1 MEFFFVVTSE
11 KGRHN
16 DARHAASNTRIA
28 PTAMSSNATHA
39 TNTPTE
45 GDTVTHVER
54 ALNEMLLKGADC
66 AKCGAVRS
74 TKKCACKLVY
84 YCSKECQRW
93 DWADHKARCTYKK
106 ARATANQIDPQEAF
120 PGLPDHLVVTH
131 ILRYEY
137 FDDPADLA
145 RLPAVSRAMCD
156 AVAGTGFRFKELEEC
171 KVVDLGCLS
180 AVQRMQRRGRLSRQE
195 LLCAAAARSGQL
207 EELKVLRADGWPW
220 DAETCHAAA
229 NSGHLEVLQWLR
241 ANGCLWNWATC
252 AYAAGGGHLEVLQ
265 WARASRCPW
274 NDFTCT
280 MAAKGGHL
288 EVLQWAHA
296 NGCPCDEM
304 ELHIATEA
312 GHEAIVR
319 TLIDAIADVNKAMD
333 NGVTPLYISA
343 QNGHK
348 TVVQVLIELG
358 ANVSKAMDNGATP
371 LYIAARNG
379 DENVVQALI
388 EASADVNKA
397 EVDDCVTPLCVA
409 AFQDHETVVR
419 SLIEASV
426 DVNKAMD
433 NGGTPL
439 YVAAH
444 ENHET
449 VVRALIEA
457 GADVNK
463 AADNGGTPLFMATR
477 NDHEAIVRAL
487 IEAGANANKAD
498 DIGSVARQRT
508 EQYVV
513 YKDDWALG
521 KRHLPRRVPHFLP
534 RRPFLLR
541 GLRVVRPSRHD
552 LFFVH
557 GDHPQPRSSRFPD
570 ELR

>member
-1 MEFFFVVTSE
+1 LEFFFVVTSE

-358 ANVSKAMDNGATP
+358 ANVNKVMDTGGTP

-457 GADVNK
+457 GADVNE
-463 AADNGGTPLFMATR
+463 AADNGATPLIMATR

>member
-1 MEFFFVVTSE
+1 
-11 KGRHN
+11 
-16 DARHAASNTRIA
+16 
-28 PTAMSSNATHA
+28 MSSNATHA

-319 TLIDAIADVNKAMD
+319 TLIVAGTDVNKAMD
-333 NGVTPLYISA
+333 NCGTPLYISA

-358 ANVSKAMDNGATP
+358 ANVNKVMDTGGTP

-457 GADVNK
+457 GA
-463 AADNGGTPLFMATR
+463 
-477 NDHEAIVRAL
+477 
-487 IEAGANANKAD
+487 NANKAD